1 MLFFAEETRVTL
13 YKTQVAQVYVQLFA
27 SSRKPT
33 TIKNN
38 ELINYSLICVTTS
51 NRRVVGQ
58 QHLSLST
65 YVIIVLSDRYKVG
78 SAGIVQSF
86 NFYKYSLVIIVND
99 TKRVAT
105 NVARD
110 QTRCRRHKWLETL
123 LVLSFAPRGFSLGD
137 LVFPSPRKP
146 SFLTSHEVK
155 FRNTSCSEFCAN
167 L

>member
-13 YKTQVAQVYVQLFA
+13 YKKQVAQVYVQLFA

-65 YVIIVLSDRYKVG
+65 YIIIVLSDRYKFG
-78 SAGIVQSF
+78 SVGIVQSF
-86 NFYKYSLVIIVND
+86 NFYRYSSVIIVND
-99 TKRVAT
+99 TKPIA
-105 NVARD
+105 
-110 QTRCRRHKWLETL
+110 KI
-123 LVLSFAPRGFSLGD
+123 
-137 LVFPSPRKP
+137 
-146 SFLTSHEVK
+146 
-155 FRNTSCSEFCAN
+155 
-167 L
+167 

>member
-13 YKTQVAQVYVQLFA
+13 YKKQVAQVYVQLFA

-58 QHLSLST
+58 QHLSPST
-65 YVIIVLSDRYKVG
+65 YIIIVLSDRYKVG

-86 NFYKYSLVIIVND
+86 NFYRDSLVIIVND
-99 TKRVAT
+99 MKQVA
-105 NVARD
+105 
-110 QTRCRRHKWLETL
+110 KI
-123 LVLSFAPRGFSLGD
+123 
-137 LVFPSPRKP
+137 
-146 SFLTSHEVK
+146 
-155 FRNTSCSEFCAN
+155 
-167 L
+167 